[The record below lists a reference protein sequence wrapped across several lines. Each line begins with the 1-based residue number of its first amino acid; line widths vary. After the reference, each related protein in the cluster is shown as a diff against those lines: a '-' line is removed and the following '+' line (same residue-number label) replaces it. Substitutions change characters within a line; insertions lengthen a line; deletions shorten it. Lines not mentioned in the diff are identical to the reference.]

1 MHDPEAE
8 AVSPAGLQVDGAA
21 AQCLEAA
28 SSNRLFDLV
37 ASRQGV
43 SVHAAVDMQQYKRSP
58 VVAHVL

>member
-28 SSNRLFDLV
+28 SSNISCLTWLLLGKECP
-37 ASRQGV
+37 STPL
-43 SVHAAVDMQQYKRSP
+43 STCSNIKE
-58 VVAHVL
+58 VL